1 MFDQRITLALGAV
14 ATALTLGCTG
24 THEAS
29 AKSASADL
37 QIAPA
42 PVTVPNVSSTPARVS
57 NAATAPAGIA
67 ASSSTTAAGAGT
79 SPRTDG
85 PRPGN
90 AISDSPAVRPPVV
103 VGNHPTPPV
112 LDSLIK
118 GTLPARGL
126 YVYRFGANPRRM
138 KHLIGIADST
148 EINALIIDVK
158 DEFGLNYVSDD
169 PMVRK
174 NAGTQVK
181 ASHLAALVDTI
192 RAHGILPVARIV
204 VFKDSVTAR
213 NNPDHTIRKADGTAW
228 HDKKG
233 QTWVNPYANAI
244 WEYNFRVAED
254 AIKMGFGEIQFDY
267 IRFPEPYRS
276 LPPQVFPEQHGR
288 SKPEVLAEFLS
299 TARKRFAQYGI
310 RTTADVFGLVT
321 TVGGALEVGQQ
332 WEPIAKSVDVV
343 LPMTYPS
350 HYPPGSFQL
359 PHPNAAPHDVIH
371 IAVSRARERD
381 AKLGITGEHVRPW
394 LQAFSIGKPPYGP
407 EQLEEQKRGVYD
419 SGYDGWVMW
428 EPGSRYDKFLPALE
442 PTFISRKKNPPVP
455 RPSNRL
461 E

>member
-1 MFDQRITLALGAV
+1 MFCPKITV
-14 ATALTLGCTG
+14 AIAAAAAALTSACTG
-24 THEAS
+24 TREAS
-29 AKSASADL
+29 ANAADL
-37 QIAPA
+37 QIQPA
-42 PVTVPNVSSTPARVS
+42 QVTNGVAAIDRAASGTASSRSPL
-57 NAATAPAGIA
+57 AAA
-67 ASSSTTAAGAGT
+67 ASSSTMTAPAAKP
-79 SPRTDG
+79 SPVAKLSPVPADTDTVHRTVAL
-85 PRPGN
+85 RP
-90 AISDSPAVRPPVV
+90 
-103 VGNHPTPPV
+103 HPTPPV

-126 YVYRFGANPRRM
+126 YVFRFAANPRRM

-169 PMVRK
+169 PMVRR

-181 ASHLAALVDTI
+181 AVHLAALVDTI

-213 NNPDHTIRKADGTAW
+213 NNPEHTIRKADGTPW
-228 HDKKG
+228 RDKKG

-244 WEYNFRVAED
+244 WEYNYRVAED

-276 LPPQVFPEQHGR
+276 LPPQVFPEQRGR
-288 SKPEVLAEFLS
+288 TKPQVLEEFLS
-299 TARKRFAQYGI
+299 TARTRFAKLGV

-321 TVGGALEVGQQ
+321 SIGGALEVGQQ
-332 WEPIAKSVDVV
+332 WEHIARSVDVV
-343 LPMTYPS
+343 LPMVYPS

-359 PHPNAAPHDVIH
+359 PHPNAAPYDVIH
-371 IAVSRARERD
+371 IAISRARERD
-381 AKLGITGEHVRPW
+381 EKMGITGEHVRPW

-407 EQLEEQKRGVYD
+407 TELEEEKRGVYD

-442 PTFISRKKNPPVP
+442 KTFVSRKKIPPVP
-455 RPSNRL
+455 RPANRL
-461 E
+461 D